1 MSTAS
6 LAIEKDFIHTRTVER
21 KSLVIIGGGV
31 AGLSAAIAWALNNDV
46 REHPVVVLEKEP
58 SVGGCVTSFVR
69 KGFLFDTVQMIP
81 DASDILEYLGVDIDL
96 RRFAGCTMRILLAGS
111 AGGEARTFTVPAGYD
126 EFRRMLRER
135 YPREAGR
142 IDRFFS
148 YTRAMYDELFRLRT
162 EPNFLQLLRVPLSCP
177 RVVKNRNRTFRE
189 YFDHFGFEDP
199 ELREIFDVFAAFSA
213 LPAERAAALMTV
225 AAFCSTLEGVYRPKR
240 GFIQFPQ
247 KMRLRLVE
255 LGGEVRTR
263 TGVSKILVD
272 KGRVWGVRLS
282 DGGIIAA
289 ENIITTVDPKVAMM
303 DMVGLDIIRKLNPGY
318 ADKVESMRMST
329 SSLHVSLGLDDRIDL
344 AAGGLNCGYTVI
356 TTGGGTFERL
366 FAAADRNEI
375 ALAED
380 CFHVAAIS
388 PSLITGGKPTL
399 IIRAVPMPLGDWVS
413 LRSTDPGTYVKK
425 KEYWADFCIRLVEK
439 HLVPNLGKHILVR
452 DIATPAT
459 FSRYTGSPTG
469 SIYDMAPYPDNF
481 GRNRLR
487 MRTPVKGLYQ
497 PKFSHG
503 LLPALL
509 GGMQAVD
516 MILGGKVMEGMVR
529 FKKKESGV
537 RSRES
542 E

>member
-1 MSTAS
+1 VSTAS
-6 LAIEKDFIHTRTVER
+6 LAVEKDFIHTRTVER
-21 KSLVIIGGGV
+21 KSLVVIGGGV
-31 AGLSAAIAWALNNDV
+31 TGLSAAIAWALNNDV

-58 SVGGCVTSFVR
+58 AVGGCVTSFVR

-81 DASDILEYLGVDIDL
+81 DASEILEYLGVEIDF
-96 RRFAGCTMRILLAGS
+96 RRFGGCIMRILLADPDS
-111 AGGEARTFTVPAGYD
+111 GETRTVAVPAGYD
-126 EFRRMLRER
+126 DFRRMLRKR
-135 YPREAGR
+135 YPGEAER

-148 YTRAMYDELFRLRT
+148 YTRAMYDELFRLRM
-162 EPNFLQLLRVPLSCP
+162 EPNVLQLLRIPLSCP

-189 YFDHFGFEDP
+189 YCDLFGFTDP

-213 LPAERAAALMTV
+213 LPAERAATLMTV
-225 AAFCSTLEGVYRPKR
+225 AAFCSTLEGVYRPRR

-247 KMRLRLVE
+247 TMRLRLVE

-263 TGVSKILVD
+263 TVVSKILVNG
-272 KGRVWGVRLS
+272 GRVWGVRLT

-289 ENIITTVDPKVAMM
+289 ENVITTVDPKVAMM
-303 DMVGLDIIRKLNPGY
+303 DMVGLEVIRKLNPRY
-318 ADKVESMRMST
+318 AEKVESVKMST
-329 SSLHVSLGLDDRIDL
+329 SSLHISLGLDDRIDL
-344 AAGGLNCGYTVI
+344 AASGLDCGYAVI
-356 TTGGGTFERL
+356 TTGRGTFEKL

-375 ALAED
+375 GLTER
-380 CFHVAAIS
+380 CFHVAAVA

-399 IIRAVPMPLGDWVS
+399 IIRAVPMPPGDWMS
-413 LRSTDPGTYVKK
+413 LRLTDSGAYLKK

-439 HLVPNLGKHILVR
+439 HLVPNLRKHIVVK
-452 DIATPAT
+452 DVATPAT

-481 GRNRLR
+481 GRNRLQ

-503 LLPALL
+503 ILPALL

-516 MILGGKVMEGMVR
+516 MILKGKVMKGRVR
-529 FKKKESGV
+529 F
-537 RSRES
+537 
-542 E
+542 